1 MRTLIPSPLLRQALL
16 LDAAGSAPMMLLHL
30 LATGPLSAA
39 TQLPPALLQAS
50 GVAMLGWVALL
61 LGLRSAPRPPR
72 AALLGVVW
80 GNRLWALGALAC
92 GWTLAPPAAGWALLA
107 VHALAVLAFAAL
119 QAAGLR
125 RSAEGGAQPAPG

>member
-16 LDAAGSAPMMLLHL
+16 LDAVGSAGVMLLHL
-30 LATGPLSAA
+30 AA
-39 TQLPPALLQAS
+39 TVPVSQATRLPAGLLQLS
-50 GVAMLGWVALL
+50 GAVMIGWVALL
-61 LGLRSAPRPPR
+61 LALRALPRPPR

-80 GNRLWALGALAC
+80 GNRLWAVGALAC
-92 GWTLAPPAAGWALLA
+92 GWALAPSTAGWALVA

-125 RSAEGGAQPAPG
+125 RSAEGGARPAAA